1 MKIAVFI
8 SGSGTNLQSLLDA
21 EREGFFQSEIA
32 LVVSNRRDAYGL
44 VRAQEA
50 GKATFVE
57 EDGDLLEVLGENHID
72 FIVLAGYL
80 KILGKDLLNRYD
92 GRMINIH

>member
-50 GKATFVE
+50 
-57 EDGDLLEVLGENHID
+57 
-72 FIVLAGYL
+72 
-80 KILGKDLLNRYD
+80 
-92 GRMINIH
+92 